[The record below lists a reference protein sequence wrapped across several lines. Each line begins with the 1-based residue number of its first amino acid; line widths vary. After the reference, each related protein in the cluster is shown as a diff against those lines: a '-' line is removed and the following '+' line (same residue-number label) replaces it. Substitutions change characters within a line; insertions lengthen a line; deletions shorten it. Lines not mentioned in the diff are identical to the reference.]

1 VILVDTGP
9 LVAALAATDADHARC
24 ASFFNSFVGELLV
37 TPYAV
42 NEVCYLTER
51 DMGSKA
57 EAAFLRSL
65 ARGELLQVEIESDDL
80 FRMAELVETHADFPL
95 GMADASVIAVAER
108 LSVRDIATLDHRH
121 FRVVRVD
128 TRQPSGSCPT
138 DTTGGR
144 RPLVPVRAGD
154 SEWWPCAPADPDPV
168 AALAAA
174 WEKRPRIA

>member
-37 TPYAV
+37 TPYVV

-65 ARGELLQVEIESDDL
+65 ARGELL
-80 FRMAELVETHADFPL
+80 AHTP
-95 GMADASVIAVAER
+95 ER
-108 LSVRDIATLDHRH
+108 EWSATS
-121 FRVVRVD
+121 
-128 TRQPSGSCPT
+128 PSLRAGS
-138 DTTGGR
+138 
-144 RPLVPVRAGD
+144 RPRSRAAAPARTVPVSGY
-154 SEWWPCAPADPDPV
+154 PY
-168 AALAAA
+168 
-174 WEKRPRIA
+174 